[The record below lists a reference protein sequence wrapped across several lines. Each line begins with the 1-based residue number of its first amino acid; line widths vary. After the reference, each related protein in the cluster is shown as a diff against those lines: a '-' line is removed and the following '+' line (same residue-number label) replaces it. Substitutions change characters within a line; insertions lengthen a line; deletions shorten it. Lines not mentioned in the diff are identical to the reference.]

1 MPVLDEMAVVRIPYV
16 NTYADRYGTVR
27 RYFRKRGCKP
37 VALPGTPGSA
47 EFMDAYRAALGESA
61 PMPGSRHGVGT
72 VAALICDYLKTPAF
86 TDLAAS
92 SKTLYRT
99 ILDRFGGLHG
109 HRMVHDMPRAKVAAY
124 IFRIGAD
131 HPAMANVTKAVLRKL
146 LAHAVRA
153 GYRNDN
159 PVAEIDRY
167 KGGTRHTWTEAE
179 LAAFEH
185 RWPLGTRERLA
196 YALLLYTGQCSGDVV
211 KMRRADISGGAIA
224 VVQKKTGTALS
235 IPIHHEPRRAYH
247 QSACR
252 MGCARRKCVGL
263 PRPVRPPSRS
273 LPYPDTGPYPRSSG
287 TPTPPIRSGYRV
299 QPLRS

>member
-1 MPVLDEMAVVRIPYV
+1 MPVAEMAMIRLPYV
-16 NTYADRYGTVR
+16 NSYTDRYGTVR
-27 RYFRKRGCKP
+27 RYFRKRGYKP
-37 VALPGTPGSA
+37 VALPGVPGSA
-47 EFMDAYRAALGESA
+47 EFMDAYRAALGEPA
-61 PMPGSRHGVGT
+61 PKVARQGPGT
-72 VAALICDYLKTPAF
+72 VGALICDYLKTPAF

-99 ILDRFGGLHG
+99 ILDRFGALHG

-124 IFRIGAD
+124 IFGIGAD

-185 RWPLGTRERLA
+185 RWPPGTRERLA
-196 YALLLYTGQCSGDVV
+196 YALLLYTGQ
-211 KMRRADISGGAIA
+211 RAGMS
-224 VVQKKTGTALS
+224 
-235 IPIHHEPRRAYH
+235 
-247 QSACR
+247 
-252 MGCARRKCVGL
+252 
-263 PRPVRPPSRS
+263 
-273 LPYPDTGPYPRSSG
+273 
-287 TPTPPIRSGYRV
+287 
-299 QPLRS
+299 